1 MCRRAYIPEWPA
13 GLRRCP
19 RQSTL
24 DCMESRGAACGGGLV
39 ASARKRMA
47 SSASKRVRWAQGD
60 ELVASRSLSPLE
72 LHPETVSDLWV
83 SDEAVRMAK
92 MEAKLE
98 GMVHQLSS
106 FNPRS
111 YSGHKRPML
120 PVHPATCALPP
131 ANLSLVRGNLGT
143 GLRGSV
149 AACTACGSRS
159 SGGDGSPSSAAVV
172 ASGTRPSACAGPSGM
187 SNVDSSDDGPVS
199 PRAALASYL
208 LPPPLPRG
216 LCLQR
221 ASLSSGTFPCF
232 GRSDSARSRSNSAPV
247 REVISHAN
255 AKD

>member
-1 MCRRAYIPEWPA
+1 M
-13 GLRRCP
+13 
-19 RQSTL
+19 S
-24 DCMESRGAACGGGLV
+24 
-39 ASARKRMA
+39 
-47 SSASKRVRWAQGD
+47 
-60 ELVASRSLSPLE
+60 
-72 LHPETVSDLWV
+72 
-83 SDEAVRMAK
+83 K

-159 SGGDGSPSSAAVV
+159 SGGGDDGSPSSAAVV

-232 GRSDSARSRSNSAPV
+232 GRSDSARSRSNSAPEGPV
-247 REVISHAN
+247 GRESAAEAAPAAVNRPRRPSARNPHGLPMSQRVAALQIRFPT
-255 AKD
+255 